1 MFGSVKMRRSVNR
14 GTQRIRLIAA
24 GLIIA
29 AGSAHAQSP
38 QVTDSLAQRLRA
50 CTACHA
56 ASDQTLSDTFVPRL
70 AGKPAAYLHEQLRS
84 FQQGRR
90 LYQPMQGLLAPLP
103 DAYLADIARFFA
115 SQPVVLA
122 PPTPLGDAAL
132 RTRGE
137 ALALRGDAS
146 AKVPACVSCHGAAL
160 TGVLPAT
167 PGLVGL
173 PRNYLVAQLG
183 AWRSGARQA
192 RSPDCMSQIA
202 RALDQNDLAAVAAW
216 LASQPLPAVHDAVP
230 LASLPAPPPM
240 ACGSIPAV
248 GADNR
253 GAVRP

>member
-1 MFGSVKMRRSVNR
+1 MFGSMKMMRSAIR
-14 GTQRIRLIAA
+14 GTQGIRLLAT

-38 QVTDSLAQRLRA
+38 QVTDSMAQRLRA

-90 LYQPMQGLLAPLP
+90 MYQPMQSLLAPLP

-160 TGVLPAT
+160 TGVA
-167 PGLVGL
+167 GL

-248 GADNR
+248 AADNR